1 MVINDYFYVVGDTRL
16 DNKSHII
23 SSVDRTKYMTNE
35 YVRLASSFLSGI
47 KLDGRTALLVAGGPM
62 CHHSESRV
70 FNNQYVEGSVAIK
83 SQFSYST
90 YNVINKLKGV
100 SLEYLNINGNTCSSS
115 MHCID
120 EAYDLIHNK
129 QFDHVIILA
138 MEQVEESELLLFR
151 QLGIDLVCGDGACF
165 LVLSKECENA
175 IAEITSTTFIWNNE
189 RHPMFVSKEG
199 YIKTMNNL
207 SNDIDI
213 VKPHGTGTGVNDVAE
228 LDAIK
233 DKFPTAEIIGFKQDI
248 GHTQGAS
255 AAIELAMIVEKME
268 KGKKALCL
276 ASGLG
281 GFYGGCTVTKL

>member
-35 YVRLASSFLSGI
+35 YVKLASSFLSGI

-70 FNNQYVEGSVAIK
+70 FYNKYTEGSVAIK
-83 SQFSYST
+83 SQLSYST

-213 VKPHGTGTGVNDVAE
+213 VKPHGTGTGVNDAAE

-255 AAIELAMIVEKME
+255 AAIELAMIVDKME